1 MGVLYWSFVCHCLS
15 LNPFS
20 RIAPLSLCTQ
30 TPRGVPCAH
39 CGGVATGQRTS
50 TIDCHSKATAV
61 AR

>member
-30 TPRGVPCAH
+30 TPRGVRT
-39 CGGVATGQRTS
+39 VATGQRTS

>member
-1 MGVLYWSFVCHCLS
+1 MGVLYWSFVCHCIS

-30 TPRGVPCAH
+30 TPRARGVRT
-39 CGGVATGQRTS
+39 VATGQRTS
-50 TIDCHSKATAV
+50 TIDCHSNSMATAV